1 MASKKT
7 FYFYVLYCQ
16 DGTLYGGYTVDLA
29 KRLATHNEGK
39 GAKYTRVQK
48 RRPVRMIYAE
58 RWESKSLAMSAEAK
72 FKRLTRPA
80 KERYLKEHGQEDV
93 RSQQLVL
100 VNKYSNTHLEASKE
114 QEEERDSSATT

>member
-1 MASKKT
+1 MKDNRAH
-7 FYFYVLYCQ
+7 YFYVLYCQ

-29 KRLATHNEGK
+29 NRLKAHNEGK
-39 GAKYTRVQK
+39 GAKYTRVNI

-80 KERYLKEHGQEDV
+80 KEIYLKEHGQEDYS
-93 RSQQLVL
+93 SQQLVL
-100 VNKYSNTHLEASKE
+100 INQFNQNK
-114 QEEERDSSATT
+114 EEYD